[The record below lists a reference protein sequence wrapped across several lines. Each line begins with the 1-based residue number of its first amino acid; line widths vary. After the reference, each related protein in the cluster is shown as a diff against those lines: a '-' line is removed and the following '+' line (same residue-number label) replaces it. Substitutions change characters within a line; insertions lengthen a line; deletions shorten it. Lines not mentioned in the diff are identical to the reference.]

1 MQIRLKNLTKKYD
14 NGAFKAVDNISLT
27 FDESKLTVL
36 IGPSGCGKT
45 TTLKMIN
52 RLIERTGGDILFDEK
67 SIDEMDRINLRR
79 KIGYAIQNIGLFIH
93 MSVFDNIAVVPRLLK
108 WPEQKIKNRVEELLE
123 LVNLDPE
130 LHMYKYP
137 AQLSGGQKQRIGVAR
152 SLAADP
158 DVILMDEPF
167 GAIDPI
173 NREKLQDAF
182 IEIQEKIKKTIIF
195 VTHDIREAIKLGDKI
210 VIMNNGH
217 IVQYDD
223 TINVVNQ
230 PENEFVES
238 LLGSDRALK
247 GLEMLSVKDN
257 YIKDFVSINAEEV
270 KTVGTALEYLQKKEK
285 SYAYVVG
292 KKGIL
297 LGYCTTK
304 RLQKKDK
311 HDDLIESV
319 IKTESIQPY
328 SNLME
333 AIITMVEA
341 GLTSCPVV
349 NSKDQLLGIIRFK
362 TLVDIMGSFE
372 KSEE

>member
-1 MQIRLKNLTKKYD
+1 MQIRLKNLTKEYD

-27 FDESKLTVL
+27 FEESKLTVL

-45 TTLKMIN
+45 TSLKMIN

-67 SIDEMDRINLRR
+67 SIDEMDRIHLRR

-130 LHMYKYP
+130 VNMYKYP

-210 VIMNNGH
+210 VIMDNGH

-247 GLEMLSVKDN
+247 GLEMLRVKDN

-270 KTVGTALEYLQKKEK
+270 KTVGTALEYIQKNER

-292 KKGIL
+292 KKGVL
-297 LGYCTTK
+297 LGYCTAERLKK
-304 RLQKKDK
+304 RDK

-319 IKTESIQPY
+319 KKTESVQPY

-333 AIITMVEA
+333 AIITMVES

-362 TLVDIMGSFE
+362 TLVDIMSSFE